1 MSYRYFVWIY
11 LLLIYK
17 VGFSQNQKLTFT
29 HLNTSHGLSQDH
41 VNAILKDHKGFMWFA
56 TDEGINKYDG
66 YTFSTYRHDP
76 SIATTISNNY
86 VYDIIEDENNTMW
99 VATGSGLDKF
109 DRSKDIFTRFSPST
123 ATLSVRDI
131 LLDKKKIIWLGTT
144 DGLYRFDKSNGNFKL
159 YQHDEQDPHSLSNNY
174 IYRITQDLKGN
185 LWIATKEGLNRFD
198 PDQGKFERY
207 MHNPKDMNSIGANWI
222 KSVYTDSKGDVWAG
236 SQGGGISLFNP
247 GFNYFTNFRHDPAD
261 PTTIGYNDI
270 LSFAEDNRG
279 RLWIGTENGGISVL
293 DEKNFTFT
301 TYRYDLLDETSLSN
315 NSIYSLYK
323 DDIGNMWVGTWSG
336 GINFIARYGKKFDL
350 YKQLPNQKNS
360 LSNNIV
366 LSVTHDINGNVWIGT
381 DGGGLNRIDRKTKVV
396 SHYRHDPQNT
406 NSPASD
412 FVLSVVEAMPGV
424 LALAYHRGGF
434 DLFNTRTGK
443 FTHHM
448 PEEGNPRSLSTTSI
462 TIVYKDRDSTLWIG
476 SWGGGVGIY
485 HPGKK
490 EFTWFQQKAHDQ
502 GSLTDNFI
510 HCIGEDKSGN
520 LWIGTNSGLNR
531 LNKATGKI
539 THFTNNKSDSA
550 SLAHDVVETILKDH
564 SGNLWFGTAGGLSL
578 YHPETQSFT
587 SYTERD
593 GLPNDMIRSILEDQH
608 GNLWISSNKGISRF
622 NPKTRRIR
630 NYSSADGLQG
640 SEFKSHA
647 CYKASDG
654 EMFFGGPNGLNAF
667 YPDSLKDNTFVPPI
681 YFTGFQIFNKSISI
695 HNNDSILREHIH
707 VAKEITL
714 SHDQSVF
721 TLEFA
726 ALNYTL
732 PEKNQYAYKLDGF
745 DKEWNYVGNKRTATY
760 TNLDPGRY
768 IFHVKGS
775 NNDGLWNEQG
785 TSIAIII
792 TPPFWLTWW
801 FKLLGVLLVAGAI
814 FLFIRIRIRA
824 IDNKKIELERLV
836 KWHTAEAIEQK
847 EALEAQAENMQTLN
861 EQLQSQTDFLQSI
874 NDEIQQQREEA
885 EAARLEAERANQAK
899 SIFLATM
906 SHEIRTPMNGVIG
919 MASLLGET
927 PLTPEQREYIEI
939 IRTSGETLLGV
950 INDILD
956 FSKIESGKMEL
967 EEKDFNLRSCVE
979 DVLDLFAGKAADLGL
994 DLIYQLDNDV
1004 PNQIVGDS
1012 LRLRQILLNLVGNAI
1027 KFTQHGEIFVS
1038 VHLLNR
1044 IDGKYEL
1051 QIEVRDSGIGIPEDK
1066 LNRLFKAFSQV
1077 DASTTRKYGG
1087 TGLGLAI
1094 SEKLVELMGGRIWI
1108 ESTVG
1113 KGTTFFFTIKTRL
1126 SDKPEETY
1134 IHYDIASLGQKK
1146 ILVIDDNATNRLIL
1160 KNQLELWKAEPS
1172 LAHSAKH
1179 ALEILSRN
1187 PRFDLVLTDMQMP
1200 EMDGLQLGRLIHQH
1214 YPDIPIMLLSS
1225 IGVDRNEEFSSIF
1238 SSILTKPVKQAMLC
1252 KHILM
1257 DLRKH
1262 SASSV
1267 REEPVKQ
1274 KLSEDFA
1281 VLHPLHILIAED
1293 NPVNQKLA
1301 TRVLNKLG
1309 YKPDVAANGREALH
1323 AFINAQHTL
1332 ILMDVQMPEM
1342 DGLET
1347 TQKIRSLSG
1356 KQPIIIAMTANAM
1369 QGDREQ
1375 CIQAGMN
1382 DYISKP
1388 VNLDELMKTIEKW
1401 ASIMEETKRV

>member
-1 MSYRYFVWIY
+1 
-11 LLLIYK
+11 
-17 VGFSQNQKLTFT
+17 
-29 HLNTSHGLSQDH
+29 
-41 VNAILKDHKGFMWFA
+41 
-56 TDEGINKYDG
+56 
-66 YTFSTYRHDP
+66 
-76 SIATTISNNY
+76 
-86 VYDIIEDENNTMW
+86 
-99 VATGSGLDKF
+99 
-109 DRSKDIFTRFSPST
+109 
-123 ATLSVRDI
+123 
-131 LLDKKKIIWLGTT
+131 
-144 DGLYRFDKSNGNFKL
+144 
-159 YQHDEQDPHSLSNNY
+159 
-174 IYRITQDLKGN
+174 
-185 LWIATKEGLNRFD
+185 
-198 PDQGKFERY
+198 
-207 MHNPKDMNSIGANWI
+207 
-222 KSVYTDSKGDVWAG
+222 
-236 SQGGGISLFNP
+236 
-247 GFNYFTNFRHDPAD
+247 
-261 PTTIGYNDI
+261 
-270 LSFAEDNRG
+270 
-279 RLWIGTENGGISVL
+279 
-293 DEKNFTFT
+293 
-301 TYRYDLLDETSLSN
+301 
-315 NSIYSLYK
+315 
-323 DDIGNMWVGTWSG
+323 MWVGTWSG

-412 FVLSVVEAMPGV
+412 YVLSVVEAMPGI

-485 HPGKK
+485 HPEKK

-836 KWHTAEAIEQK
+836 KWHTAEAIEQ
-847 EALEAQAENMQTLN
+847 
-861 EQLQSQTDFLQSI
+861 
-874 NDEIQQQREEA
+874 
-885 EAARLEAERANQAK
+885 
-899 SIFLATM
+899 
-906 SHEIRTPMNGVIG
+906 
-919 MASLLGET
+919 
-927 PLTPEQREYIEI
+927 
-939 IRTSGETLLGV
+939 
-950 INDILD
+950 
-956 FSKIESGKMEL
+956 
-967 EEKDFNLRSCVE
+967 RS
-979 DVLDLFAGKAADLGL
+979 AGS
-994 DLIYQLDNDV
+994 
-1004 PNQIVGDS
+1004 PS
-1012 LRLRQILLNLVGNAI
+1012 
-1027 KFTQHGEIFVS
+1027 
-1038 VHLLNR
+1038 
-1044 IDGKYEL
+1044 
-1051 QIEVRDSGIGIPEDK
+1051 
-1066 LNRLFKAFSQV
+1066 
-1077 DASTTRKYGG
+1077 RKY
-1087 TGLGLAI
+1087 A
-1094 SEKLVELMGGRIWI
+1094 
-1108 ESTVG
+1108 
-1113 KGTTFFFTIKTRL
+1113 
-1126 SDKPEETY
+1126 D
-1134 IHYDIASLGQKK
+1134 
-1146 ILVIDDNATNRLIL
+1146 
-1160 KNQLELWKAEPS
+1160 
-1172 LAHSAKH
+1172 AK
-1179 ALEILSRN
+1179 R
-1187 PRFDLVLTDMQMP
+1187 T
-1200 EMDGLQLGRLIHQH
+1200 
-1214 YPDIPIMLLSS
+1214 
-1225 IGVDRNEEFSSIF
+1225 
-1238 SSILTKPVKQAMLC
+1238 
-1252 KHILM
+1252 
-1257 DLRKH
+1257 
-1262 SASSV
+1262 
-1267 REEPVKQ
+1267 
-1274 KLSEDFA
+1274 
-1281 VLHPLHILIAED
+1281 
-1293 NPVNQKLA
+1293 
-1301 TRVLNKLG
+1301 
-1309 YKPDVAANGREALH
+1309 
-1323 AFINAQHTL
+1323 
-1332 ILMDVQMPEM
+1332 
-1342 DGLET
+1342 
-1347 TQKIRSLSG
+1347 
-1356 KQPIIIAMTANAM
+1356 
-1369 QGDREQ
+1369 
-1375 CIQAGMN
+1375 
-1382 DYISKP
+1382 
-1388 VNLDELMKTIEKW
+1388 
-1401 ASIMEETKRV
+1401 ASISNGFSTIDQ